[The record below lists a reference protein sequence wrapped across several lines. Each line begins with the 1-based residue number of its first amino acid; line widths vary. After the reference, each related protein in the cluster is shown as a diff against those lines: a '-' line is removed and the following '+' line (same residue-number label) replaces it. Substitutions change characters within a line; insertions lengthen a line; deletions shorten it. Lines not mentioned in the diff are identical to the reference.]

1 MISSMLCI
9 SVTAVVVLVGAVFGT
24 VYFDSAAGE
33 FLWFQGAYDEPFYLF
48 EIMTRQRS
56 LDHRL
61 ASRIVAAAA
70 SWLGVAS
77 FDGVAFAYAALV
89 PLAALFFAY
98 RVSRFFA
105 EDTLS
110 RSAWTLA
117 LVFAFDLFSFSS
129 LLFFSESPISRIS
142 KIVNANWLIS
152 YDAVPYFILFR
163 RPEPQTSWVFM
174 FLYLVI
180 LMRSFHEMSIRH
192 YRVACIM
199 LPVTSLVYVNV
210 GLVIVVIF
218 AVASVLAILFLRW
231 RILREFSVAMLAT
244 AASFMLVFLQPSA
257 GEMAGAASYA
267 TRIPIVRISVVMSLA
282 ALAGL
287 LLQHHRAHWRL
298 SGRDCLAVALLLVP
312 LITLNQ
318 QIVTGRAVIAQNWE
332 FNVNYLCLVAGVG
345 FGYRPIWTRFSTNV
359 FVALSIWGGLLSL
372 VAFGTLA
379 NRDAFLRTNLVSVA
393 QARAYNA
400 ATAAAGPVDQVVL
413 PHFWDESLFLTRV
426 PRAAPVLG
434 GYNWLIHHQ
443 PPRLQPQDD
452 LADHLRAAGPSI
464 AAGFETLA
472 RRGVSPEQLGLT
484 MREEVL
490 RGICWP
496 TLMYF
501 FSVTDCWLPFTNF
514 RSSAQQTLL
523 DAIPG
528 IVREY
533 DVFRKALGQ
542 SSAKART
549 VLITNERLPEASGDA
564 MVSNRLVAQA
574 SVAASG
580 QTVNAYAYVQMISAA
595 RP

>member
-1 MISSMLCI
+1 
-9 SVTAVVVLVGAVFGT
+9 
-24 VYFDSAAGE
+24 
-33 FLWFQGAYDEPFYLF
+33 
-48 EIMTRQRS
+48 
-56 LDHRL
+56 
-61 ASRIVAAAA
+61 
-70 SWLGVAS
+70 
-77 FDGVAFAYAALV
+77 
-89 PLAALFFAY
+89 
-98 RVSRFFA
+98 
-105 EDTLS
+105 
-110 RSAWTLA
+110 
-117 LVFAFDLFSFSS
+117 
-129 LLFFSESPISRIS
+129 
-142 KIVNANWLIS
+142 
-152 YDAVPYFILFR
+152 
-163 RPEPQTSWVFM
+163 
-174 FLYLVI
+174 
-180 LMRSFHEMSIRH
+180 
-192 YRVACIM
+192 
-199 LPVTSLVYVNV
+199 
-210 GLVIVVIF
+210 
-218 AVASVLAILFLRW
+218 
-231 RILREFSVAMLAT
+231 
-244 AASFMLVFLQPSA
+244 
-257 GEMAGAASYA
+257 
-267 TRIPIVRISVVMSLA
+267 
-282 ALAGL
+282 
-287 LLQHHRAHWRL
+287 
-298 SGRDCLAVALLLVP
+298 
-312 LITLNQ
+312 
-318 QIVTGRAVIAQNWE
+318 
-332 FNVNYLCLVAGVG
+332 
-345 FGYRPIWTRFSTNV
+345 
-359 FVALSIWGGLLSL
+359 
-372 VAFGTLA
+372 
-379 NRDAFLRTNLVSVA
+379 
-393 QARAYNA
+393 
-400 ATAAAGPVDQVVL
+400 
-413 PHFWDESLFLTRV
+413 
-426 PRAAPVLG
+426 VLG